1 MSLKKINPIK
11 TKSWIKLKAHF
22 NEIENKEIKDLL
34 SIRSNP
40 SCFSLEW
47 NDFNIDISKNRI
59 DNTTLNLLLDLAKE
73 CGLEDAISKQFK
85 GDIINDTEKRAVLH
99 TAVRTDGNEK
109 INVDGLDVV
118 PSILETRS
126 KIKSFTND
134 VMSGNLKGDT
144 GKPFTDVV
152 NIGIGGSDLGPVMVV
167 EALKHYSSRLKPHFV
182 SNVDGDHVLEIIKD
196 LNPETTLF
204 IIVSKTFTTQE
215 TISNANTIRDWLVSK
230 LNVSAVSKHFAA
242 VSTNLTEIKK
252 FGINP
257 KMVFSMNDWVGGRF
271 SLWSSV
277 GLSISL
283 AVGYENFS
291 KLLEY
296 HIGNCLGG
304 CEGHQKEK
312 DYNIYISNIRDF
324 LKGNLSSSI
333 NYFKN
338 EMEIASDS
346 LKFEKAQKAKEKIEL
361 LENYQSKSTVVS
373 SKLNNIDVFSII
385 SDSSH
390 AYVNHLQVAFG
401 RIVRFHN
408 VEIKKKLDETDKEL
422 LLMTLVNLRD
432 KFSSKNNTIISNIEF
447 DKILN
452 LKFIYP
458 KAGDNKKLLDLSV
471 RNATQFK
478 IEKLKQVQIVD
489 PERHTNRILN
499 QMKIDLRLNE
509 IPIHIECFD
518 NSNIQGS
525 NPVASCIVF
534 KNSKPSKKD
543 YRHFNI
549 KTVEGPDDYASME
562 EVVYR
567 RYKRMVDEKSVL
579 PSLIIIDGGKGQLSS
594 SIKAL
599 KKLNLENTIAILGIA
614 KRLEEI
620 FYPNDPIPLYLNK
633 KSETLKVIQQMR
645 NEAHRFAITFHRN
658 KRSKQ
663 ALTSSFDGIPGIGE
677 KTKTTLLKRFKSLKK
692 IKETSLDLLINEV
705 GESKAKKIKEF
716 LNSMK

>member
-1 MSLKKINPIK
+1 MPSEPGVYQFFNKEDKIIYIGKAKNLKKRVASYFQKNVGSRK
-11 TKSWIKLKAHF
+11 TKNLVKNIHEIKHIVVSTESDALLLENSLIKKYQPKYNILLRDDKTYPWIVIKKESFPRVLTTRRVEKDGSEYFGPFTNYKTVRTIMDVFSNLYSLRTCHYDLRQK
-22 NEIENKEIKDLL
+22 NIIENKYKV
-34 SIRSNP
+34 
-40 SCFSLEW
+40 C
-47 NDFNIDISKNRI
+47 
-59 DNTTLNLLLDLAKE
+59 
-73 CGLEDAISKQFK
+73 
-85 GDIINDTEKRAVLH
+85 
-99 TAVRTDGNEK
+99 
-109 INVDGLDVV
+109 
-118 PSILETRS
+118 
-126 KIKSFTND
+126 
-134 VMSGNLKGDT
+134 
-144 GKPFTDVV
+144 
-152 NIGIGGSDLGPVMVV
+152 
-167 EALKHYSSRLKPHFV
+167 
-182 SNVDGDHVLEIIKD
+182 
-196 LNPETTLF
+196 
-204 IIVSKTFTTQE
+204 
-215 TISNANTIRDWLVSK
+215 
-230 LNVSAVSKHFAA
+230 
-242 VSTNLTEIKK
+242 
-252 FGINP
+252 
-257 KMVFSMNDWVGGRF
+257 
-271 SLWSSV
+271 
-277 GLSISL
+277 
-283 AVGYENFS
+283 
-291 KLLEY
+291 LEY

-304 CEGHQKEK
+304 CEGHQKEV

-338 EMEIASDS
+338 EMKTASGS
-346 LKFEKAQKAKEKIEL
+346 LHFEKAQKAKEKIEL
-361 LENYQSKSTVVS
+361 LENYQAKSTVVN

-408 VEIKKKLDETDKEL
+408 VEIKKKLEETDKEL
-422 LLMTLVNLRD
+422 LLMTLVNLRE
-432 KFSSKNNTIISNIEF
+432 KFSSKNNTVISNIKFE
-447 DKILN
+447 KILD
-452 LKFIYP
+452 LKFISP

-499 QMKIDLRLNE
+499 QMKTDLRLNE
-509 IPIHIECFD
+509 IPKHIECFD

-562 EVVYR
+562 EVVFR
-567 RYKRMVDEKSVL
+567 RYKRMLDEKSVL

-599 KKLNLENTIAILGIA
+599 KKLKLENTIAILGIA

-645 NEAHRFAITFHRN
+645 NEIGRAH
-658 KRSKQ
+658 
-663 ALTSSFDGIPGIGE
+663 
-677 KTKTTLLKRFKSLKK
+677 
-692 IKETSLDLLINEV
+692 V
-705 GESKAKKIKEF
+705 
-716 LNSMK
+716 

>member
-1 MSLKKINPIK
+1 MISPSLKIELSTMPSEPGVYQFFNKEDKIIYIGKAKNLKKRVASYFQKNVGSRK
-11 TKSWIKLKAHF
+11 TKNLVKNIH
-22 NEIENKEIKDLL
+22 EIKHIVVSTESDA
-34 SIRSNP
+34 
-40 SCFSLEW
+40 
-47 NDFNIDISKNRI
+47 
-59 DNTTLNLLLDLAKE
+59 LLLENSLIKKYQPKYNILLRDDKTYPWIVIKKE
-73 CGLEDAISKQFK
+73 AFPRVL
-85 GDIINDTEKRAVLH
+85 TTRRVEKDGSEYFGPF
-99 TAVRTDGNEK
+99 TNYKTVRTIMG
-109 INVDGLDVV
+109 
-118 PSILETRS
+118 
-126 KIKSFTND
+126 
-134 VMSGNLKGDT
+134 
-144 GKPFTDVV
+144 
-152 NIGIGGSDLGPVMVV
+152 
-167 EALKHYSSRLKPHFV
+167 
-182 SNVDGDHVLEIIKD
+182 
-196 LNPETTLF
+196 
-204 IIVSKTFTTQE
+204 
-215 TISNANTIRDWLVSK
+215 
-230 LNVSAVSKHFAA
+230 
-242 VSTNLTEIKK
+242 
-252 FGINP
+252 
-257 KMVFSMNDWVGGRF
+257 VFSTLY
-271 SLWSSV
+271 SLRTCHYDLKEKNIV
-277 GLSISL
+277 EKKYK
-283 AVGYENFS
+283 VC
-291 KLLEY
+291 LEY

-304 CEGHQKEK
+304 CEGHQKEE
-312 DYNIYISNIRDF
+312 DYDVYISNIRDF
-324 LKGNLSSSI
+324 LKGNLSSSL

-338 EMEIASDS
+338 EMKTASDC
-346 LKFEKAQKAKEKIEL
+346 LQFEKAQSAKEKIEL

-408 VEIKKKLDETDKEL
+408 VEIKKKLEETDKKL

-432 KFSSKNNTIISNIEF
+432 KFNSKNNIVISNIKF
-447 DKILN
+447 DKILD
-452 LKFIYP
+452 LKFIFP

-499 QMKIDLRLNE
+499 QMKTDLRLNKM
-509 IPIHIECFD
+509 PVHIECFD

-567 RYKRMVDEKSVL
+567 RYRRMLDEKLSL

-645 NEAHRFAITFHRN
+645 NEAHRFAINFHRN

-677 KTKTTLLKRFKSLKK
+677 KTKTALLKRFKSLKN
-692 IKETSLDLLINEV
+692 IKETSLELLISEV
-705 GESKAKKIKEF
+705 GESKAKKLKDF
-716 LNSMK
+716 LNSMS

>member
-1 MSLKKINPIK
+1 VISPSLKIELSTMPSEPGVYQFFNKEDKIIYIGKAKNLKKRIASYFQKNIGSRK
-11 TKSWIKLKAHF
+11 TKNLVKNIHEIKHIIVSSESDALLLENSLIKKYQPKYNILLRDDKTYPWIVIKKESFPRVLTTRRVEKDGSEYFGPFTNYKTVRTIMDIFSNLYSLRTCHYDLRQK
-22 NEIENKEIKDLL
+22 NIIENKYKV
-34 SIRSNP
+34 
-40 SCFSLEW
+40 C
-47 NDFNIDISKNRI
+47 
-59 DNTTLNLLLDLAKE
+59 
-73 CGLEDAISKQFK
+73 
-85 GDIINDTEKRAVLH
+85 
-99 TAVRTDGNEK
+99 
-109 INVDGLDVV
+109 
-118 PSILETRS
+118 
-126 KIKSFTND
+126 
-134 VMSGNLKGDT
+134 
-144 GKPFTDVV
+144 
-152 NIGIGGSDLGPVMVV
+152 
-167 EALKHYSSRLKPHFV
+167 
-182 SNVDGDHVLEIIKD
+182 
-196 LNPETTLF
+196 
-204 IIVSKTFTTQE
+204 
-215 TISNANTIRDWLVSK
+215 
-230 LNVSAVSKHFAA
+230 
-242 VSTNLTEIKK
+242 
-252 FGINP
+252 
-257 KMVFSMNDWVGGRF
+257 
-271 SLWSSV
+271 
-277 GLSISL
+277 
-283 AVGYENFS
+283 
-291 KLLEY
+291 LEY

-304 CEGHQKEK
+304 CEGHQKEV

-338 EMEIASDS
+338 EMKTASGS
-346 LKFEKAQKAKEKIEL
+346 LYFEKAQKAKEKIEL
-361 LENYQSKSTVVS
+361 LENYQAKSTVVN

-408 VEIKKKLDETDKEL
+408 VEIKKKLEETDKEL
-422 LLMTLVNLRD
+422 LLMTLVNLRE
-432 KFSSKNNTIISNIEF
+432 KFSSKNNTVISNIKF
-447 DKILN
+447 DKILD
-452 LKFIYP
+452 LKFISP

-509 IPIHIECFD
+509 IPKHIECFD

-562 EVVYR
+562 EVVFR
-567 RYKRMVDEKSVL
+567 RYKRMLDEKSVL

-599 KKLNLENTIAILGIA
+599 KKLKLENTIAILGIA

-677 KTKTTLLKRFKSLKK
+677 KTKIALLKRFKSLKK
-692 IKETSLDLLINEV
+692 IKETSLELLISEV
-705 GESKAKKIKEF
+705 GESKAKKLKEF

>member
-1 MSLKKINPIK
+1 MPSEPGVYQFFNKEDKIIYIGKAKNLKKRVSSYFQKNIGSRK
-11 TKSWIKLKAHF
+11 TKNLVKNIS
-22 NEIENKEIKDLL
+22 EIKHIVVSSESDA
-34 SIRSNP
+34 
-40 SCFSLEW
+40 
-47 NDFNIDISKNRI
+47 
-59 DNTTLNLLLDLAKE
+59 LLLENSLIKKYQPKYNILLRDDKTYPWIVIKNEPFPRVL
-73 CGLEDAISKQFK
+73 
-85 GDIINDTEKRAVLH
+85 TTRRVEKDGSEYFGPF
-99 TAVRTDGNEK
+99 TSYKTVRTIMDIFSNLYSLRTCHYDLREK
-109 INVDGLDVV
+109 N
-118 PSILETRS
+118 
-126 KIKSFTND
+126 
-134 VMSGNLKGDT
+134 
-144 GKPFTDVV
+144 
-152 NIGIGGSDLGPVMVV
+152 
-167 EALKHYSSRLKPHFV
+167 
-182 SNVDGDHVLEIIKD
+182 VLE
-196 LNPETTLF
+196 
-204 IIVSKTFTTQE
+204 
-215 TISNANTIRDWLVSK
+215 
-230 LNVSAVSKHFAA
+230 
-242 VSTNLTEIKK
+242 KK
-252 FGINP
+252 Y
-257 KMVFSMNDWVGGRF
+257 KVC
-271 SLWSSV
+271 
-277 GLSISL
+277 
-283 AVGYENFS
+283 
-291 KLLEY
+291 LEY

-304 CEGHQKEK
+304 CEGHQEEK

-338 EMEIASDS
+338 EMKISS
-346 LKFEKAQKAKEKIEL
+346 KLLHFEKAQAAKEKIER

-373 SKLNNIDVFSII
+373 SKLNDIDVFSII

-422 LLMTLVNLRD
+422 LLMTIVNLRD
-432 KFSSKNNTIISNIEF
+432 KFNSKNNTVITNIEF

-452 LKFIYP
+452 LKFIFP
-458 KAGDNKKLLDLSV
+458 RAGDNKKLLDLSL
-471 RNATQFK
+471 RNGTQFK

-499 QMKIDLRLNE
+499 QMKLDLRLNE
-509 IPIHIECFD
+509 VPVHIECFD

-525 NPVASCIVF
+525 IPVASCIVF
-534 KNSKPSKKD
+534 KNCKSSKKD

-562 EVVYR
+562 EVVFR
-567 RYKRMVDEKSVL
+567 RYKRMVEEKSVL

-645 NEAHRFAITFHRN
+645 NEAHRFAITLHRN

-677 KTKTTLLKRFKSLKK
+677 KTKTALLKRFKSLKN
-692 IKETSLDLLINEV
+692 IKETSLELLISEV
-705 GESKAKKIKEF
+705 GESKAKKLKDF
-716 LNSMK
+716 LNSMN

>member
-1 MSLKKINPIK
+1 MPSEPGVYQFFNKEDKIIYIGKAKNLKKRVSSYFQKNIGSRK
-11 TKSWIKLKAHF
+11 TKNLVKNIS
-22 NEIENKEIKDLL
+22 EIKHIVVSSESDA
-34 SIRSNP
+34 
-40 SCFSLEW
+40 
-47 NDFNIDISKNRI
+47 
-59 DNTTLNLLLDLAKE
+59 LLLENSLIKKYQPKYNILLRDDKTYPWIVIKNEPFPRVL
-73 CGLEDAISKQFK
+73 
-85 GDIINDTEKRAVLH
+85 TTRRVEKDGSEYFGPF
-99 TAVRTDGNEK
+99 TNYKTVRTIMDIFSNLYSLRTCHYDLKEK
-109 INVDGLDVV
+109 N
-118 PSILETRS
+118 
-126 KIKSFTND
+126 
-134 VMSGNLKGDT
+134 
-144 GKPFTDVV
+144 
-152 NIGIGGSDLGPVMVV
+152 
-167 EALKHYSSRLKPHFV
+167 
-182 SNVDGDHVLEIIKD
+182 VLE
-196 LNPETTLF
+196 
-204 IIVSKTFTTQE
+204 
-215 TISNANTIRDWLVSK
+215 
-230 LNVSAVSKHFAA
+230 
-242 VSTNLTEIKK
+242 KK
-252 FGINP
+252 Y
-257 KMVFSMNDWVGGRF
+257 KVC
-271 SLWSSV
+271 
-277 GLSISL
+277 
-283 AVGYENFS
+283 
-291 KLLEY
+291 LEY

-304 CEGHQKEK
+304 CEGHQEEK

-338 EMEIASDS
+338 EMKISS
-346 LKFEKAQKAKEKIEL
+346 KLLHFEKAQAAKEKIER

-373 SKLNNIDVFSII
+373 SKLNDIDVFSII

-422 LLMTLVNLRD
+422 LLMTIVNLRD
-432 KFSSKNNTIISNIEF
+432 KFNSKNNTVITNIEF

-452 LKFIYP
+452 LKFIFP
-458 KAGDNKKLLDLSV
+458 RAGDNKKLLDLSL
-471 RNATQFK
+471 RNGTQFK

-499 QMKIDLRLNE
+499 QMKLDLRLNE
-509 IPIHIECFD
+509 VPVHIECFD

-525 NPVASCIVF
+525 IPVASCIVF
-534 KNSKPSKKD
+534 KNCKPSKKD

-562 EVVYR
+562 EVVFR
-567 RYKRMVDEKSVL
+567 RYKRMVEEKSVL

-645 NEAHRFAITFHRN
+645 NEAHRFAITLHRN

-677 KTKTTLLKRFKSLKK
+677 KTKTALLKRFKSLKN
-692 IKETSLDLLINEV
+692 IKETSLELLISEV
-705 GESKAKKIKEF
+705 GESKAKKLKDF
-716 LNSMK
+716 LNSMN

>member
-1 MSLKKINPIK
+1 MPSEPGVYQFFNKEDKIIYIGKAKNLKKRVSSYFQKNVGSRK
-11 TKSWIKLKAHF
+11 TRNLVKNIH
-22 NEIENKEIKDLL
+22 EIKHIVVSSESDA
-34 SIRSNP
+34 
-40 SCFSLEW
+40 
-47 NDFNIDISKNRI
+47 
-59 DNTTLNLLLDLAKE
+59 LLLENSLIKKYQPKYNILLRDDKTYPWIVIKKE
-73 CGLEDAISKQFK
+73 SFPRVL
-85 GDIINDTEKRAVLH
+85 TTRRVEKDGSEYFGPF
-99 TAVRTDGNEK
+99 TNYKTVRTIMDIFSNLYSLRTCHYDLRQK
-109 INVDGLDVV
+109 N
-118 PSILETRS
+118 ILES
-126 KIKSFTND
+126 KYK
-134 VMSGNLKGDT
+134 VC
-144 GKPFTDVV
+144 
-152 NIGIGGSDLGPVMVV
+152 
-167 EALKHYSSRLKPHFV
+167 
-182 SNVDGDHVLEIIKD
+182 
-196 LNPETTLF
+196 
-204 IIVSKTFTTQE
+204 
-215 TISNANTIRDWLVSK
+215 
-230 LNVSAVSKHFAA
+230 
-242 VSTNLTEIKK
+242 
-252 FGINP
+252 
-257 KMVFSMNDWVGGRF
+257 
-271 SLWSSV
+271 
-277 GLSISL
+277 
-283 AVGYENFS
+283 
-291 KLLEY
+291 LEY

-304 CEGHQKEK
+304 CEGHQEEE

-338 EMEIASDS
+338 EMKVASD
-346 LKFEKAQKAKEKIEL
+346 LLRFEKAQAAKEKIDL

-408 VEIKKKLDETDKEL
+408 LEIKKKLDESDKEL
-422 LLMTLVNLRD
+422 LLMTLVNLRG
-432 KFSSKNNTIISNIEF
+432 KFSSKNNTVISNVKF
-447 DKILN
+447 DKILDLN
-452 LKFIYP
+452 FIFP
-458 KAGDNKKLLDLSV
+458 KSGDNKKLLDLSV

-509 IPIHIECFD
+509 IPINIECFD

-567 RYKRMVDEKSVL
+567 RYKRMLEEKSVL

-645 NEAHRFAITFHRN
+645 NEAHRFAINFHRN

-663 ALTSSFDGIPGIGE
+663 ALTSSFDEIPGIGE
-677 KTKTTLLKRFKSLKK
+677 KTKTALLKRFKSLKK
-692 IKETSLDLLINEV
+692 IKETSLELLISEV
-705 GESKAKKIKEF
+705 GKSKAKKLKEF
-716 LNSMK
+716 LNSMN

>member
-1 MSLKKINPIK
+1 MPSEPGVYQFFNKEDKIIYIGKAKNLKKRIASYFQKNIGSRK
-11 TKSWIKLKAHF
+11 TKNLVKNIHEIKHIIVSSESDALLLENSLIKKYQPKYNILLRDDKTYPWIVIKKESFPRVLTTRRVEKDGSEYFGPFTNYKTVRTIMDIFSNLYSLRTCHYDLRQK
-22 NEIENKEIKDLL
+22 NIIENKYKV
-34 SIRSNP
+34 
-40 SCFSLEW
+40 C
-47 NDFNIDISKNRI
+47 
-59 DNTTLNLLLDLAKE
+59 
-73 CGLEDAISKQFK
+73 
-85 GDIINDTEKRAVLH
+85 
-99 TAVRTDGNEK
+99 
-109 INVDGLDVV
+109 
-118 PSILETRS
+118 
-126 KIKSFTND
+126 
-134 VMSGNLKGDT
+134 
-144 GKPFTDVV
+144 
-152 NIGIGGSDLGPVMVV
+152 
-167 EALKHYSSRLKPHFV
+167 
-182 SNVDGDHVLEIIKD
+182 
-196 LNPETTLF
+196 
-204 IIVSKTFTTQE
+204 
-215 TISNANTIRDWLVSK
+215 
-230 LNVSAVSKHFAA
+230 
-242 VSTNLTEIKK
+242 
-252 FGINP
+252 
-257 KMVFSMNDWVGGRF
+257 
-271 SLWSSV
+271 
-277 GLSISL
+277 
-283 AVGYENFS
+283 
-291 KLLEY
+291 LEY

-304 CEGHQKEK
+304 CEGHQKEV

-338 EMEIASDS
+338 EMKTASGS
-346 LKFEKAQKAKEKIEL
+346 LHFEKAQKAKDKIEL
-361 LENYQSKSTVVS
+361 LENYQAKSTVVN

-408 VEIKKKLDETDKEL
+408 VEIKKKLEETDKEL
-422 LLMTLVNLRD
+422 LLMTLVNLRE
-432 KFSSKNNTIISNIEF
+432 KFSSKNNTVISNIKF
-447 DKILN
+447 DKILD
-452 LKFIYP
+452 LKFISP

-509 IPIHIECFD
+509 IPKHIECFD

-562 EVVYR
+562 EVVFR
-567 RYKRMVDEKSVL
+567 RYKRMLDEKSIL

-599 KKLNLENTIAILGIA
+599 KKLKLENTIAILGIA

-620 FYPNDPIPLYLNK
+620 FYPNDSIPLYLNK

-677 KTKTTLLKRFKSLKK
+677 KTKIALLKRFKSLKK
-692 IKETSLDLLINEV
+692 IKETSLELLISEV
-705 GESKAKKIKEF
+705 GESKAKKLKEF

>member
-1 MSLKKINPIK
+1 MPSEPGVYQFFNKEDKIIYIGKAKNLKKRVSSYFQKNIGSRK
-11 TKSWIKLKAHF
+11 TKNLVKNIS
-22 NEIENKEIKDLL
+22 EIKHIVVSSESDA
-34 SIRSNP
+34 
-40 SCFSLEW
+40 
-47 NDFNIDISKNRI
+47 
-59 DNTTLNLLLDLAKE
+59 LLLENSLIKKYQPKYNILLRDDKTYPWIVIKNEPFPRVL
-73 CGLEDAISKQFK
+73 
-85 GDIINDTEKRAVLH
+85 TTRRVEKDGSEYFGPF
-99 TAVRTDGNEK
+99 TNYKTVRTIMDIFSNLYSLRTCHYDLKEK
-109 INVDGLDVV
+109 N
-118 PSILETRS
+118 
-126 KIKSFTND
+126 
-134 VMSGNLKGDT
+134 
-144 GKPFTDVV
+144 
-152 NIGIGGSDLGPVMVV
+152 
-167 EALKHYSSRLKPHFV
+167 
-182 SNVDGDHVLEIIKD
+182 VLE
-196 LNPETTLF
+196 
-204 IIVSKTFTTQE
+204 
-215 TISNANTIRDWLVSK
+215 
-230 LNVSAVSKHFAA
+230 
-242 VSTNLTEIKK
+242 KK
-252 FGINP
+252 Y
-257 KMVFSMNDWVGGRF
+257 KVC
-271 SLWSSV
+271 
-277 GLSISL
+277 
-283 AVGYENFS
+283 
-291 KLLEY
+291 LEY

-304 CEGHQKEK
+304 CEGHQEEK

-324 LKGNLSSSI
+324 LKGNLSSSV

-338 EMEIASDS
+338 EMKISS
-346 LKFEKAQKAKEKIEL
+346 KLLHFEKAQAAKEKIER
-361 LENYQSKSTVVS
+361 LENYQSKSSVVS
-373 SKLNNIDVFSII
+373 SKLNDIDVFSII

-422 LLMTLVNLRD
+422 LLMTIVNLRD
-432 KFSSKNNTIISNIEF
+432 KFNSKNNTVITNIEF

-452 LKFIYP
+452 LKFIFP
-458 KAGDNKKLLDLSV
+458 RAGDNKKLLDLSL

-499 QMKIDLRLNE
+499 QMKLDLRLNE
-509 IPIHIECFD
+509 VPVHIECFD

-525 NPVASCIVF
+525 IPVASCIVF
-534 KNSKPSKKD
+534 KNCKPSKKD

-562 EVVYR
+562 EVVFR
-567 RYKRMVDEKSVL
+567 RYNRMVEEKSIL

-645 NEAHRFAITFHRN
+645 NEAHRFAITLHRN

-677 KTKTTLLKRFKSLKK
+677 RTKTALLKRFKSLKN
-692 IKETSLDLLINEV
+692 IKETSLELLISEV
-705 GESKAKKIKEF
+705 GESKAKKLKDF
-716 LNSMK
+716 LNSMN

>member
-1 MSLKKINPIK
+1 MISPSLKIELSTMPSEPGVYQFFNKEDKIIYIGKAKNLKKRIASYFQKNVGSRK
-11 TKSWIKLKAHF
+11 TKNLVKNIHEIKHIVVSTESDALLLENSLIKKYQPKYNILLRDDKTYPWIVIKKESFPRVLTTRRVEKDGSEYFGPFTNYKTVRTIMDIFSNLYSLRTCHYDLRQK
-22 NEIENKEIKDLL
+22 NIIENKYKV
-34 SIRSNP
+34 
-40 SCFSLEW
+40 C
-47 NDFNIDISKNRI
+47 
-59 DNTTLNLLLDLAKE
+59 
-73 CGLEDAISKQFK
+73 
-85 GDIINDTEKRAVLH
+85 
-99 TAVRTDGNEK
+99 
-109 INVDGLDVV
+109 
-118 PSILETRS
+118 
-126 KIKSFTND
+126 
-134 VMSGNLKGDT
+134 
-144 GKPFTDVV
+144 
-152 NIGIGGSDLGPVMVV
+152 
-167 EALKHYSSRLKPHFV
+167 
-182 SNVDGDHVLEIIKD
+182 
-196 LNPETTLF
+196 
-204 IIVSKTFTTQE
+204 
-215 TISNANTIRDWLVSK
+215 
-230 LNVSAVSKHFAA
+230 
-242 VSTNLTEIKK
+242 
-252 FGINP
+252 
-257 KMVFSMNDWVGGRF
+257 
-271 SLWSSV
+271 
-277 GLSISL
+277 
-283 AVGYENFS
+283 
-291 KLLEY
+291 LEY

-304 CEGHQKEK
+304 CEGHQKEV

-338 EMEIASDS
+338 EMKTASGS
-346 LKFEKAQKAKEKIEL
+346 LHFEKAQKAKEKIEL
-361 LENYQSKSTVVS
+361 LENYQAKSTVVN

-408 VEIKKKLDETDKEL
+408 VEIKKKLEETDKEL
-422 LLMTLVNLRD
+422 LLMTLVNLRE
-432 KFSSKNNTIISNIEF
+432 KFSSKNNTVISNIKF
-447 DKILN
+447 DKILD
-452 LKFIYP
+452 LKFISP

-509 IPIHIECFD
+509 IPKHIECFD

-562 EVVYR
+562 EVVFR
-567 RYKRMVDEKSVL
+567 RYKRMLDEKSVL

-599 KKLNLENTIAILGIA
+599 KKLKLENTIAILGIA

-677 KTKTTLLKRFKSLKK
+677 KTKIALLKRFKSLKK
-692 IKETSLDLLINEV
+692 IKETSLELLISEV
-705 GESKAKKIKEF
+705 GESKAKKLKEF

>member
-1 MSLKKINPIK
+1 MPSEPGVYQFFNKEDKIIYIGKAKNLKKRIASYFQKNIGSRK
-11 TKSWIKLKAHF
+11 TKNLVKNIHEIKHIIVSSESDALLLENSLIKKYQPKYNILLRDDKTYPWIVIKKESFPRVLTTRRVEKDGSEYFGPFTNYKTVRTIMDIFSNLYSLRTCHYDLRQK
-22 NEIENKEIKDLL
+22 NIIENKYKV
-34 SIRSNP
+34 
-40 SCFSLEW
+40 C
-47 NDFNIDISKNRI
+47 
-59 DNTTLNLLLDLAKE
+59 
-73 CGLEDAISKQFK
+73 
-85 GDIINDTEKRAVLH
+85 
-99 TAVRTDGNEK
+99 
-109 INVDGLDVV
+109 
-118 PSILETRS
+118 
-126 KIKSFTND
+126 
-134 VMSGNLKGDT
+134 
-144 GKPFTDVV
+144 
-152 NIGIGGSDLGPVMVV
+152 
-167 EALKHYSSRLKPHFV
+167 
-182 SNVDGDHVLEIIKD
+182 
-196 LNPETTLF
+196 
-204 IIVSKTFTTQE
+204 
-215 TISNANTIRDWLVSK
+215 
-230 LNVSAVSKHFAA
+230 
-242 VSTNLTEIKK
+242 
-252 FGINP
+252 
-257 KMVFSMNDWVGGRF
+257 
-271 SLWSSV
+271 
-277 GLSISL
+277 
-283 AVGYENFS
+283 
-291 KLLEY
+291 LEY

-304 CEGHQKEK
+304 CEGHQKEV

-338 EMEIASDS
+338 EMKTASGS
-346 LKFEKAQKAKEKIEL
+346 LHFEKAQKAKEKIEL
-361 LENYQSKSTVVS
+361 LENYQAKSTVVN

-408 VEIKKKLDETDKEL
+408 VEIKKKLEETDKEL
-422 LLMTLVNLRD
+422 LLMTLVNLRE
-432 KFSSKNNTIISNIEF
+432 KFSSKNNTVISNIKF
-447 DKILN
+447 DKILD
-452 LKFIYP
+452 LKFISP

-509 IPIHIECFD
+509 MPKHIECFD

-562 EVVYR
+562 EVVFR
-567 RYKRMVDEKSVL
+567 RYKRMLDEKSVL

-599 KKLNLENTIAILGIA
+599 KKLKLENTIAILGIA

-677 KTKTTLLKRFKSLKK
+677 KTKIALLKRFKSLKK
-692 IKETSLDLLINEV
+692 IKETSLKLLISEV
-705 GESKAKKIKEF
+705 GESKAKKLKEF

>member
-1 MSLKKINPIK
+1 MPSEPGVYQFFNKEDKIIYIGKAKNLKKRIASYFQKNIGSRK
-11 TKSWIKLKAHF
+11 TKNLVKNIHEIKHTVVSTESDALLLENSLIKKYQPKYNILLRDDKTYPWIVIKKESFPRVLTTRRVEKDGSEYFGPFTNYKTVRTIMDIFSNLYSLRTCHYDLRQK
-22 NEIENKEIKDLL
+22 NIIENKYKV
-34 SIRSNP
+34 
-40 SCFSLEW
+40 C
-47 NDFNIDISKNRI
+47 
-59 DNTTLNLLLDLAKE
+59 
-73 CGLEDAISKQFK
+73 
-85 GDIINDTEKRAVLH
+85 
-99 TAVRTDGNEK
+99 
-109 INVDGLDVV
+109 
-118 PSILETRS
+118 
-126 KIKSFTND
+126 
-134 VMSGNLKGDT
+134 
-144 GKPFTDVV
+144 
-152 NIGIGGSDLGPVMVV
+152 
-167 EALKHYSSRLKPHFV
+167 
-182 SNVDGDHVLEIIKD
+182 
-196 LNPETTLF
+196 
-204 IIVSKTFTTQE
+204 
-215 TISNANTIRDWLVSK
+215 
-230 LNVSAVSKHFAA
+230 
-242 VSTNLTEIKK
+242 
-252 FGINP
+252 
-257 KMVFSMNDWVGGRF
+257 
-271 SLWSSV
+271 
-277 GLSISL
+277 
-283 AVGYENFS
+283 
-291 KLLEY
+291 LEY

-304 CEGHQKEK
+304 CEGHQKEV

-338 EMEIASDS
+338 EMKTASGS
-346 LKFEKAQKAKEKIEL
+346 LHFEKAQKAKEKIEL
-361 LENYQSKSTVVS
+361 LENYQAKSTVVN

-408 VEIKKKLDETDKEL
+408 VEIKKKLEETDKEL
-422 LLMTLVNLRD
+422 LLMTLVNLRE
-432 KFSSKNNTIISNIEF
+432 KFSSKNNTVISNIKF
-447 DKILN
+447 DKILD
-452 LKFIYP
+452 LKFISP

-509 IPIHIECFD
+509 IPKHIECFD

-562 EVVYR
+562 EVVFR
-567 RYKRMVDEKSVL
+567 RYKRMQDEKSVL

-599 KKLNLENTIAILGIA
+599 KKLKLENTIAILGIA

-677 KTKTTLLKRFKSLKK
+677 KTKIALLKRFKSLKK
-692 IKETSLDLLINEV
+692 IKETSLELLISEV
-705 GESKAKKIKEF
+705 GESKAKKLKEF

>member
-1 MSLKKINPIK
+1 MPSEPGVYQFFNKEDKIIYIGKAKNLKKRVSSYFQKNIGSRK
-11 TKSWIKLKAHF
+11 TKNLVKNIS
-22 NEIENKEIKDLL
+22 EIKHIVVSSESDA
-34 SIRSNP
+34 
-40 SCFSLEW
+40 
-47 NDFNIDISKNRI
+47 
-59 DNTTLNLLLDLAKE
+59 LLLENSLIKKYQPKYNILLRDDKTYPWIVIKNEPFPRVL
-73 CGLEDAISKQFK
+73 
-85 GDIINDTEKRAVLH
+85 TTRRVEKDGSEYFGPF
-99 TAVRTDGNEK
+99 TSYKTVRTIMDIFSNLYSLRTCHYDLKEK
-109 INVDGLDVV
+109 N
-118 PSILETRS
+118 
-126 KIKSFTND
+126 
-134 VMSGNLKGDT
+134 
-144 GKPFTDVV
+144 
-152 NIGIGGSDLGPVMVV
+152 
-167 EALKHYSSRLKPHFV
+167 
-182 SNVDGDHVLEIIKD
+182 VLE
-196 LNPETTLF
+196 
-204 IIVSKTFTTQE
+204 
-215 TISNANTIRDWLVSK
+215 
-230 LNVSAVSKHFAA
+230 
-242 VSTNLTEIKK
+242 KK
-252 FGINP
+252 Y
-257 KMVFSMNDWVGGRF
+257 KVC
-271 SLWSSV
+271 
-277 GLSISL
+277 
-283 AVGYENFS
+283 
-291 KLLEY
+291 LEY

-304 CEGHQKEK
+304 CEGHQEEK

-338 EMEIASDS
+338 EMKISS
-346 LKFEKAQKAKEKIEL
+346 KLLHFEKAQAAKEKIER

-373 SKLNNIDVFSII
+373 SKLNDIDVFSII

-422 LLMTLVNLRD
+422 LLMTIVNLRD
-432 KFSSKNNTIISNIEF
+432 KFNSKNNTVITNIEF

-452 LKFIYP
+452 LKFIFP
-458 KAGDNKKLLDLSV
+458 RAGDNKKLLDLSL
-471 RNATQFK
+471 RNGTQFK

-499 QMKIDLRLNE
+499 QMKLDLRLNE
-509 IPIHIECFD
+509 VPVHIECFD

-525 NPVASCIVF
+525 IPVASCIVF
-534 KNSKPSKKD
+534 KNCKPSKKD

-562 EVVYR
+562 EVVFR
-567 RYKRMVDEKSVL
+567 RYKRMVEEKSVL

-620 FYPNDPIPLYLNK
+620 FYPNDPVPLYLNK

-645 NEAHRFAITFHRN
+645 NEAHRFAITLHRN

-677 KTKTTLLKRFKSLKK
+677 KTKTALLKRFKSLKN
-692 IKETSLDLLINEV
+692 IKETSLELLISEV
-705 GESKAKKIKEF
+705 GESKAKKLKDF
-716 LNSMK
+716 LNSMN

>member
-1 MSLKKINPIK
+1 VISTSLKIELSTMPSEPGVYQFFNKEDKIIYIGKAKNLKKRVASYFQKNVGSRK
-11 TKSWIKLKAHF
+11 TKNLVKNIH
-22 NEIENKEIKDLL
+22 EIKHIVVSTESDA
-34 SIRSNP
+34 
-40 SCFSLEW
+40 
-47 NDFNIDISKNRI
+47 
-59 DNTTLNLLLDLAKE
+59 LLLENSLIKKYQPKYNILLRDDKTYPWIVIKKE
-73 CGLEDAISKQFK
+73 AFPRVL
-85 GDIINDTEKRAVLH
+85 TTRRVEKDGSEYFGPF
-99 TAVRTDGNEK
+99 TNYKTVRTIMG
-109 INVDGLDVV
+109 
-118 PSILETRS
+118 
-126 KIKSFTND
+126 
-134 VMSGNLKGDT
+134 
-144 GKPFTDVV
+144 
-152 NIGIGGSDLGPVMVV
+152 
-167 EALKHYSSRLKPHFV
+167 
-182 SNVDGDHVLEIIKD
+182 
-196 LNPETTLF
+196 
-204 IIVSKTFTTQE
+204 
-215 TISNANTIRDWLVSK
+215 
-230 LNVSAVSKHFAA
+230 
-242 VSTNLTEIKK
+242 
-252 FGINP
+252 
-257 KMVFSMNDWVGGRF
+257 VFSTLY
-271 SLWSSV
+271 SLRTCHYDLKEKNIV
-277 GLSISL
+277 EKKYK
-283 AVGYENFS
+283 VC
-291 KLLEY
+291 LEY

-304 CEGHQKEK
+304 CEGHQKEE
-312 DYNIYISNIRDF
+312 DYDVYISNIRDF
-324 LKGNLSSSI
+324 LKGNLSSSL

-338 EMEIASDS
+338 EMKTASDC
-346 LKFEKAQKAKEKIEL
+346 LQFEKAQSAKEKIEL

-408 VEIKKKLDETDKEL
+408 VEIKKKLEETDRKL

-432 KFSSKNNTIISNIEF
+432 KFNSKNNTVISNIKF
-447 DKILN
+447 DKILD
-452 LKFIYP
+452 LKFIFP

-499 QMKIDLRLNE
+499 QMKTDLRLNKM
-509 IPIHIECFD
+509 PVHIECFD

-567 RYKRMVDEKSVL
+567 RYRRMLDEKLSL

-645 NEAHRFAITFHRN
+645 NEAHRFAINFHRN

-677 KTKTTLLKRFKSLKK
+677 KTKTALLKRFKSLKN
-692 IKETSLDLLINEV
+692 IKETSLELLISEV
-705 GESKAKKIKEF
+705 GESKAKKLKDF
-716 LNSMK
+716 LNSMS